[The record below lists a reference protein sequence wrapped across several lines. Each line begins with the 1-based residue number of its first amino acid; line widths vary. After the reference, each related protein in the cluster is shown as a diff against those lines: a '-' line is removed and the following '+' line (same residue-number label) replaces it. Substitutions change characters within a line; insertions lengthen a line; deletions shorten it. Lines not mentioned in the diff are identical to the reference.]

1 MFRHQRGVLLQQRFV
16 GPTNS
21 SGTFHSHLP
30 PPPLKVKSFKIL
42 KLKITYPHCCIKKP
56 PLLHI
61 HIRNTSGAVHQPAA
75 IYEPKSSRPVKL
87 SIFTHCVTEGAYR
100 YVTVDA
106 AMECAIYSFEI

>member
-1 MFRHQRGVLLQQRFV
+1 VEFFCNNVSWDQQTVQALF
-16 GPTNS
+16 TH
-21 SGTFHSHLP
+21 TCP